1 MKTSTKTRKKTLLST
16 KKTTNTVNKTVK
28 RYSSIASQR
37 RTKTKTSKSST
48 SISNPLVYSTEGEDI
63 IYAHLALL
71 IDIMG
76 GSVNETFVSYINESQ
91 GTNIVTQQVALPHR
105 PSKPPDEY
113 FVPGQPTVFYGLSKG
128 THFTCTADGTRQH
141 LWDSYKEQVQKPH
154 TDHFCQTFTLM
165 RIIHELRPQSI
176 FGKPF
181 TLLHR
186 GEFMDNAYIAKNY
199 ACKVI
204 RTVYDN
210 YEQEYVD
217 RFIADAIQ
225 GGNPVGQ
232 PAHHQ
237 VAPNFT
243 IKGFLKKCESF
254 TKRDLCNSVDF
265 KKSVYR
271 D

>member
-1 MKTSTKTRKKTLLST
+1 MKTTTHKSRKKTLLST
-16 KKTTNTVNKTVK
+16 NTSRVINKTAK
-28 RYSSIASQR
+28 RS
-37 RTKTKTSKSST
+37 RTIKRTKTSKSKT
-48 SISNPLVYSTEGEDI
+48 VISKPLVYSTEGEDV

-76 GSVNETFVSYINESQ
+76 GSVYETFVSYINE
-91 GTNIVTQQVALPHR
+91 TLDTTIVTQQVGLPHR

-113 FVPGQPTVFYGLSKG
+113 FVPGQPTVFYGQSKG
-128 THFTCTADGTRQH
+128 THFTCTVDGTRKG

-181 TLLHR
+181 VQLHR
-186 GEFMDNAYIAKNY
+186 GEFMDNAFLAKNY
-199 ACKVI
+199 ACKVV

-210 YEQEYVD
+210 FELD
-217 RFIADAIQ
+217 RFISEAIQ
-225 GGNPVGQ
+225 GSNLAGQ

-254 TKRDLCNSVDF
+254 TQRDLCNSVDF